1 MLKMQL
7 VMKTIHN
14 PFITRG
20 YIPDECFCGRVS
32 ETQRLAK
39 SLMNGND
46 VVLFSPRRMGKT
58 GLITHVFEREEIKRS
73 YYTFFVDILH
83 TTSLREFTFF
93 LGKEVFRALQP
104 AGKKVLDK
112 LVSALKSLQGKITY
126 DSVTGQPSFGV
137 SLGDIQRPEFTL
149 EEIFNYLDNAGKPC
163 LVAIDEFQQINEYED
178 GNIEALLRGHIQKM
192 KNCHF
197 VFAGS
202 KRSIMSAM
210 FLSPARPFYKSA
222 DPLELKA
229 LDKDIYSDF
238 VGNMFNEYGKR
249 IAKAVVEYV
258 YDLFEGYTYYMQR
271 VFNEAFASIDRG
283 EECSIEV
290 IRMSIDNILL
300 MNEVQFAELMSSLTE
315 NQKRVLSAI
324 ANEAR
329 VRNVNT
335 SAFINR
341 YQLSTASVV
350 NAAIRKLLK
359 EDIITVDL
367 KEYSIPDKFLWLWVN
382 RQYNNA

>member
-1 MLKMQL
+1 MANKN
-7 VMKTIHN
+7 VCAT
-14 PFITRG
+14 
-20 YIPDECFCGRVS
+20 S
-32 ETQRLAK
+32 SK
-39 SLMNGND
+39 SKCSHYCTL
-46 VVLFSPRRMGKT
+46 
-58 GLITHVFEREEIKRS
+58 
-73 YYTFFVDILH
+73 Y
-83 TTSLREFTFF
+83 
-93 LGKEVFRALQP
+93 LQ
-104 AGKKVLDK
+104 
-112 LVSALKSLQGKITY
+112 IR
-126 DSVTGQPSFGV
+126 
-137 SLGDIQRPEFTL
+137 I
-149 EEIFNYLDNAGKPC
+149 I
-163 LVAIDEFQQINEYED
+163 
-178 GNIEALLRGHIQKM
+178 
-192 KNCHF
+192 
-197 VFAGS
+197 
-202 KRSIMSAM
+202 
-210 FLSPARPFYKSA
+210 
-222 DPLELKA
+222 
-229 LDKDIYSDF
+229 
-238 VGNMFNEYGKR
+238 FNEYGKR

>member
-1 MLKMQL
+1 ML
-7 VMKTIHN
+7 
-14 PFITRG
+14 F
-20 YIPDECFCGRVS
+20 
-32 ETQRLAK
+32 
-39 SLMNGND
+39 
-46 VVLFSPRRMGKT
+46 
-58 GLITHVFEREEIKRS
+58 RS
-73 YYTFFVDILH
+73 
-83 TTSLREFTFF
+83 
-93 LGKEVFRALQP
+93 
-104 AGKKVLDK
+104 
-112 LVSALKSLQGKITY
+112 
-126 DSVTGQPSFGV
+126 
-137 SLGDIQRPEFTL
+137 
-149 EEIFNYLDNAGKPC
+149 
-163 LVAIDEFQQINEYED
+163 
-178 GNIEALLRGHIQKM
+178 
-192 KNCHF
+192 
-197 VFAGS
+197 
-202 KRSIMSAM
+202 
-210 FLSPARPFYKSA
+210 
-222 DPLELKA
+222 
-229 LDKDIYSDF
+229 SDF
-238 VGNMFNEYGKR
+238 VGKMFNEYGKR

-283 EECSIEV
+283 EECSIDV

>member
-1 MLKMQL
+1 
-7 VMKTIHN
+7 MKTIHN

-32 ETQRLAK
+32 ETQRLTK

-324 ANEAR
+324 ANEAH

>member
-1 MLKMQL
+1 M
-7 VMKTIHN
+7 
-14 PFITRG
+14 
-20 YIPDECFCGRVS
+20 
-32 ETQRLAK
+32 
-39 SLMNGND
+39 
-46 VVLFSPRRMGKT
+46 
-58 GLITHVFEREEIKRS
+58 
-73 YYTFFVDILH
+73 
-83 TTSLREFTFF
+83 
-93 LGKEVFRALQP
+93 
-104 AGKKVLDK
+104 
-112 LVSALKSLQGKITY
+112 
-126 DSVTGQPSFGV
+126 
-137 SLGDIQRPEFTL
+137 
-149 EEIFNYLDNAGKPC
+149 
-163 LVAIDEFQQINEYED
+163 
-178 GNIEALLRGHIQKM
+178 
-192 KNCHF
+192 
-197 VFAGS
+197 
-202 KRSIMSAM
+202 
-210 FLSPARPFYKSA
+210 
-222 DPLELKA
+222 
-229 LDKDIYSDF
+229 
-238 VGNMFNEYGKR
+238 
-249 IAKAVVEYV
+249 VEYV

-283 EECSIEV
+283 EDCSIDV

>member
-1 MLKMQL
+1 
-7 VMKTIHN
+7 MKTIHN

-20 YIPDECFCGRVS
+20 YIPDECFCDRVS

-46 VVLFSPRRMGKT
+46 VVLFSPRR
-58 GLITHVFEREEIKRS
+58 
-73 YYTFFVDILH
+73 
-83 TTSLREFTFF
+83 
-93 LGKEVFRALQP
+93 
-104 AGKKVLDK
+104 VLDK

-210 FLSPARPFYKSA
+210 FQSPARPFYKSA

-238 VGNMFNEYGKR
+238 VGKMFNEYGKR

-283 EECSIEV
+283 EECSIDV

-350 NAAIRKLLK
+350 NAIRKLLK

>member
-1 MLKMQL
+1 
-7 VMKTIHN
+7 
-14 PFITRG
+14 
-20 YIPDECFCGRVS
+20 
-32 ETQRLAK
+32 
-39 SLMNGND
+39 
-46 VVLFSPRRMGKT
+46 
-58 GLITHVFEREEIKRS
+58 
-73 YYTFFVDILH
+73 
-83 TTSLREFTFF
+83 
-93 LGKEVFRALQP
+93 
-104 AGKKVLDK
+104 
-112 LVSALKSLQGKITY
+112 
-126 DSVTGQPSFGV
+126 
-137 SLGDIQRPEFTL
+137 
-149 EEIFNYLDNAGKPC
+149 
-163 LVAIDEFQQINEYED
+163 
-178 GNIEALLRGHIQKM
+178 
-192 KNCHF
+192 
-197 VFAGS
+197 
-202 KRSIMSAM
+202 
-210 FLSPARPFYKSA
+210 
-222 DPLELKA
+222 
-229 LDKDIYSDF
+229 
-238 VGNMFNEYGKR
+238 MFNEYGKR

-271 VFNEAFASIDRG
+271 VFNEAFASIDSG

-359 EDIITVDL
+359 GDIINVDL

>member
-1 MLKMQL
+1 
-7 VMKTIHN
+7 
-14 PFITRG
+14 
-20 YIPDECFCGRVS
+20 
-32 ETQRLAK
+32 
-39 SLMNGND
+39 
-46 VVLFSPRRMGKT
+46 
-58 GLITHVFEREEIKRS
+58 
-73 YYTFFVDILH
+73 
-83 TTSLREFTFF
+83 
-93 LGKEVFRALQP
+93 
-104 AGKKVLDK
+104 
-112 LVSALKSLQGKITY
+112 
-126 DSVTGQPSFGV
+126 
-137 SLGDIQRPEFTL
+137 
-149 EEIFNYLDNAGKPC
+149 
-163 LVAIDEFQQINEYED
+163 
-178 GNIEALLRGHIQKM
+178 
-192 KNCHF
+192 
-197 VFAGS
+197 
-202 KRSIMSAM
+202 
-210 FLSPARPFYKSA
+210 
-222 DPLELKA
+222 
-229 LDKDIYSDF
+229 
-238 VGNMFNEYGKR
+238 MFNEYGKR

-258 YDLFEGYTYYMQR
+258 YDLLEGYTYYMQR

>member
-1 MLKMQL
+1 M
-7 VMKTIHN
+7 
-14 PFITRG
+14 
-20 YIPDECFCGRVS
+20 
-32 ETQRLAK
+32 
-39 SLMNGND
+39 
-46 VVLFSPRRMGKT
+46 
-58 GLITHVFEREEIKRS
+58 
-73 YYTFFVDILH
+73 
-83 TTSLREFTFF
+83 
-93 LGKEVFRALQP
+93 
-104 AGKKVLDK
+104 
-112 LVSALKSLQGKITY
+112 
-126 DSVTGQPSFGV
+126 
-137 SLGDIQRPEFTL
+137 
-149 EEIFNYLDNAGKPC
+149 
-163 LVAIDEFQQINEYED
+163 
-178 GNIEALLRGHIQKM
+178 
-192 KNCHF
+192 
-197 VFAGS
+197 
-202 KRSIMSAM
+202 
-210 FLSPARPFYKSA
+210 
-222 DPLELKA
+222 ELKA

-238 VGNMFNEYGKR
+238 VGKMFNEYGKR

-283 EECSIEV
+283 EECSIDV

>member
-1 MLKMQL
+1 MQL

-20 YIPDECFCGRVS
+20 YIPDECFCDRVS

-137 SLGDIQRPEFTL
+137 SLGDIQRPEFIL

-178 GNIEALLRGHIQKM
+178 GNVEALLRGHIQKM

-210 FLSPARPFYKSA
+210 FQSPAHPFYKSA

-238 VGNMFNEYGKR
+238 VGKMFNEYGKR

>member
-1 MLKMQL
+1 
-7 VMKTIHN
+7 
-14 PFITRG
+14 
-20 YIPDECFCGRVS
+20 
-32 ETQRLAK
+32 
-39 SLMNGND
+39 
-46 VVLFSPRRMGKT
+46 
-58 GLITHVFEREEIKRS
+58 
-73 YYTFFVDILH
+73 
-83 TTSLREFTFF
+83 
-93 LGKEVFRALQP
+93 
-104 AGKKVLDK
+104 
-112 LVSALKSLQGKITY
+112 
-126 DSVTGQPSFGV
+126 
-137 SLGDIQRPEFTL
+137 
-149 EEIFNYLDNAGKPC
+149 
-163 LVAIDEFQQINEYED
+163 
-178 GNIEALLRGHIQKM
+178 
-192 KNCHF
+192 
-197 VFAGS
+197 
-202 KRSIMSAM
+202 
-210 FLSPARPFYKSA
+210 
-222 DPLELKA
+222 
-229 LDKDIYSDF
+229 
-238 VGNMFNEYGKR
+238 
-249 IAKAVVEYV
+249 
-258 YDLFEGYTYYMQR
+258 MQR

-359 EDIITVDL
+359 GDIITVDL

>member
-1 MLKMQL
+1 M
-7 VMKTIHN
+7 
-14 PFITRG
+14 
-20 YIPDECFCGRVS
+20 E
-32 ETQRLAK
+32 
-39 SLMNGND
+39 
-46 VVLFSPRRMGKT
+46 
-58 GLITHVFEREEIKRS
+58 
-73 YYTFFVDILH
+73 
-83 TTSLREFTFF
+83 
-93 LGKEVFRALQP
+93 
-104 AGKKVLDK
+104 
-112 LVSALKSLQGKITY
+112 
-126 DSVTGQPSFGV
+126 
-137 SLGDIQRPEFTL
+137 
-149 EEIFNYLDNAGKPC
+149 
-163 LVAIDEFQQINEYED
+163 
-178 GNIEALLRGHIQKM
+178 
-192 KNCHF
+192 
-197 VFAGS
+197 
-202 KRSIMSAM
+202 
-210 FLSPARPFYKSA
+210 
-222 DPLELKA
+222 
-229 LDKDIYSDF
+229 
-238 VGNMFNEYGKR
+238 
-249 IAKAVVEYV
+249 
-258 YDLFEGYTYYMQR
+258 R
-271 VFNEAFASIDRG
+271 VFNEAFASIDSG

>member
-1 MLKMQL
+1 
-7 VMKTIHN
+7 MKTIHN

-20 YIPDECFCGRVS
+20 YIPDECFCDRVS

-210 FLSPARPFYKSA
+210 FQSPARPFYKSV

-238 VGNMFNEYGKR
+238 VGKMFNEYGKR

-283 EECSIEV
+283 EECSTEV

-324 ANEAR
+324 ANEAH

>member
-1 MLKMQL
+1 M
-7 VMKTIHN
+7 
-14 PFITRG
+14 
-20 YIPDECFCGRVS
+20 
-32 ETQRLAK
+32 
-39 SLMNGND
+39 GN
-46 VVLFSPRRMGKT
+46 
-58 GLITHVFEREEIKRS
+58 
-73 YYTFFVDILH
+73 
-83 TTSLREFTFF
+83 
-93 LGKEVFRALQP
+93 
-104 AGKKVLDK
+104 
-112 LVSALKSLQGKITY
+112 
-126 DSVTGQPSFGV
+126 
-137 SLGDIQRPEFTL
+137 
-149 EEIFNYLDNAGKPC
+149 KP
-163 LVAIDEFQQINEYED
+163 Q
-178 GNIEALLRGHIQKM
+178 
-192 KNCHF
+192 
-197 VFAGS
+197 
-202 KRSIMSAM
+202 
-210 FLSPARPFYKSA
+210 
-222 DPLELKA
+222 A

-238 VGNMFNEYGKR
+238 VGKMFNEYGKR

-359 EDIITVDL
+359 GDIITVDL

>member
-1 MLKMQL
+1 M
-7 VMKTIHN
+7 
-14 PFITRG
+14 
-20 YIPDECFCGRVS
+20 
-32 ETQRLAK
+32 
-39 SLMNGND
+39 
-46 VVLFSPRRMGKT
+46 
-58 GLITHVFEREEIKRS
+58 
-73 YYTFFVDILH
+73 
-83 TTSLREFTFF
+83 
-93 LGKEVFRALQP
+93 
-104 AGKKVLDK
+104 
-112 LVSALKSLQGKITY
+112 
-126 DSVTGQPSFGV
+126 
-137 SLGDIQRPEFTL
+137 
-149 EEIFNYLDNAGKPC
+149 
-163 LVAIDEFQQINEYED
+163 
-178 GNIEALLRGHIQKM
+178 
-192 KNCHF
+192 
-197 VFAGS
+197 
-202 KRSIMSAM
+202 
-210 FLSPARPFYKSA
+210 
-222 DPLELKA
+222 
-229 LDKDIYSDF
+229 
-238 VGNMFNEYGKR
+238 
-249 IAKAVVEYV
+249 VEYV
-258 YDLFEGYTYYMQR
+258 YDLLEGYTYYMQR

-283 EECSIEV
+283 EDCSIEV